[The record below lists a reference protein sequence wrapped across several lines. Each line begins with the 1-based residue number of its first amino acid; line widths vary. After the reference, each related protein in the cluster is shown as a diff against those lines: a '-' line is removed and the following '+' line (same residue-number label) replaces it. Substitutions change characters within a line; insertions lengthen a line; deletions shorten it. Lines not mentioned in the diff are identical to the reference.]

1 MRIHATNRMFE
12 PWRHQ
17 GPGRGFGFCCGANVK
32 VFTACGSWI
41 PAQISKGLDRMA
53 GQLQHEIADV
63 LRNRICFPNERLL

>member
-1 MRIHATNRMFE
+1 MNATNRMFE

-41 PAQISKGLDRMA
+41 PAQISKGLDGMA
-53 GQLQHEIADV
+53 QKTQTEIADV
-63 LRNRICFPNERLL
+63 LCRCLCFPNERLL